1 MQYSHNFNPT
11 ISDED
16 IFNEIVKEKEQIG
29 YYNLPFQDTTPFK
42 EYAESVKQSNV
53 VVIGIG
59 GSTLGTYAI
68 YKYLKHSKNLSKKLF
83 FLETT
88 DPIDIKS
95 KIENIDLNDTL
106 FVVISKSGTTVETV
120 AIFKYV
126 NSLVACNNTN
136 TVIITENDSKLNTYA
151 QANDMTAFEIP
162 KNVGGRFS
170 VFSAVGLLPLAI
182 VGIDIDEL
190 LKGAKETYNDFF
202 GTSQEQPRL
211 KPGFREPEKTKFS
224 KIQISTWTNNSEEE
238 QAVYGTQISTWTN
251 ISEEK
256 QDIPETQI
264 STWTNSSEE
273 EQDISGT
280 QISTWTNNSE
290 EEQNV
295 SGTQVLTWAKSS
307 SVRTRLL
314 KKARFLV
321 EYKNSFNINVV
332 FSYSS
337 RLEGFNKWYIQLWGE
352 SLGKVDINKT
362 RQGLTPIGIIGPID
376 QHSFLQLIIE
386 GRRDKTV
393 TVIKVENFD
402 NDLKIPAVTLEGL
415 EDLDYLNNL
424 EFSSLIKSQADATIE
439 AIQNLN
445 DIPCDVITI
454 DGVCESAI
462 ASLMYE
468 YELLTSLCGKFMYIN
483 TYDQPGVESG
493 KIILKKKL
501 QS

>member
-1 MQYSHNFNPT
+1 MNYSHNFNPT

-16 IFNEIVKEKEQIG
+16 VFAEIVKEKNSIG
-29 YYNLPFQDTTPFK
+29 YYTLPLQDTFVYK
-42 EYAESVKQSNV
+42 EYAKTVRQTNI

-68 YKYLKHSKNLSKKLF
+68 YKFLKHSKDLRKKLF

-95 KIENIDLNDTL
+95 KIENIDLEDTL
-106 FVVISKSGTTVETV
+106 FIVISKSGTTLETI
-120 AIFKYV
+120 ALFKYI
-126 NSLVACNNTN
+126 NSLVTCNKEN
-136 TVIITENDSKLNTYA
+136 TVIVSEKDSKLSDYA
-151 QANDMTAFEIP
+151 RIHSMKIFEIP

-170 VFSAVGLLPLAI
+170 VFCAVGLLPLAI
-182 VGIDIDEL
+182 VGIDIDAL
-190 LKGAKETYNDFF
+190 LGGAKKVHDEFFYVDAEKPALKYGFQGVSETATSVPLHNNEAGNISGTDTSVPLHND
-202 GTSQEQPRL
+202 EMD
-211 KPGFREPEKTKFS
+211 
-224 KIQISTWTNNSEEE
+224 
-238 QAVYGTQISTWTN
+238 N
-251 ISEEK
+251 ISETATSVPLHNDDK
-256 QDIPETQI
+256 A
-264 STWTNSSEE
+264 N
-273 EQDISGT
+273 ISGT
-280 QISTWTNNSE
+280 
-290 EEQNV
+290 
-295 SGTQVLTWAKSS
+295 GTLVPADNGINTKQ
-307 SVRTRLL
+307 RLL

-321 EYKNSFNINVV
+321 EYKYNFNINVV

-352 SLGKVDINKT
+352 SLGKIDINNT

-402 NDLKIPAVTLEGL
+402 NDLKIPDVKLEGL
-415 EDLDYLNNL
+415 EELQYLNNIP
-424 EFSSLIKSQADATIE
+424 FSALINKQADATIE
-439 AIQNLN
+439 SINNQK

-462 ASLMYE
+462 AALMYE
-468 YELLTSLCGKFMYIN
+468 YELLTSLCAKLMYIDAYN
-483 TYDQPGVESG
+483 QPGVENG

-501 QS
+501 KQDRNNDSLQ

>member
-1 MQYSHNFNPT
+1 MLYQHNFNPT

-16 IFNEIVKEKEQIG
+16 VFAEIIKEKENIG
-29 YYNLPFQDTTPFK
+29 YYNLPFQDTTLFK
-42 EYAESVKQSNV
+42 EYAKTVKQSNI

-68 YKYLKHSKNLSKKLF
+68 YKFLKHSRKLEKKLF

-88 DPIDIKS
+88 DPIDIQS
-95 KIENIDLNDTL
+95 KIENIDLKDTL
-106 FVVISKSGTTVETV
+106 FIVISKSGTTVETV
-120 AIFKYV
+120 AIFKYIS
-126 NSLVACNNTN
+126 SLVKCDKHN
-136 TVIITENDSKLNTYA
+136 TVVVTENDSKLNTYA
-151 QANDMTAFEIP
+151 QANDMKTFEIP

-190 LKGAKETYNDFF
+190 LKGARQTSENFFAKKDFYL
-202 GTSQEQPRL
+202 R
-211 KPGFREPEKTKFS
+211 
-224 KIQISTWTNNSEEE
+224 I
-238 QAVYGTQISTWTN
+238 
-251 ISEEK
+251 
-256 QDIPETQI
+256 
-264 STWTNSSEE
+264 
-273 EQDISGT
+273 
-280 QISTWTNNSE
+280 
-290 EEQNV
+290 
-295 SGTQVLTWAKSS
+295 
-307 SVRTRLL
+307 L

-321 EYKNSFNINVV
+321 EYKYSFNINVV

-352 SLGKVDINKT
+352 SLGKIDINST

-402 NDLKIPAVTLEGL
+402 NDLKIPDVKLEGL
-415 EDLDYLNNL
+415 EELDYLNNIA
-424 EFSSLIKSQADATIE
+424 FSDLINKQADATIE
-439 AIQNLN
+439 SINNVN

-462 ASLMYE
+462 AGLMYE
-468 YELLTSLCGKFMYIN
+468 YELLTSLVGKFMYIN
-483 TYDQPGVESG
+483 TYNQPGVESG
-493 KIILKKKL
+493 KIILKENLTKGL
-501 QS
+501 